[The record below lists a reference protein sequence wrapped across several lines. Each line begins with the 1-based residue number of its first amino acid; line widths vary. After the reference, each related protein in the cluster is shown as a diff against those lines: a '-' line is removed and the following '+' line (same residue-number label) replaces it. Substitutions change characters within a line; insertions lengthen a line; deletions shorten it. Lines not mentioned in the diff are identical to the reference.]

1 MRNGSSRT
9 GATTG
14 GPVRRTRWVALM
26 VALAAGTAS
35 LVASGAVAAPGQ
47 AQPLQDTEVGVSK
60 DTIRIAVIA
69 DVDNP
74 VRPGVFQGVV
84 SGVRAFAKF
93 INGRGGLAGRMVQV
107 DFIDSHLSADEARNA
122 LIRACQE
129 DFAIVG
135 TTALFLND
143 ISPMTGCPDKA
154 GAATGLPDVPLVQT
168 EESHQCSPVS
178 YPVLANQ
185 LVCST
190 RDQHPQTYFVKS
202 GQVRYFVKRFKNL
215 HGVYLIPSDLRS
227 TVNATTPLARGE
239 QQLGVKSDGEIKI
252 SGLATQSDYTPIA
265 QTMKQR
271 DSTYAE
277 SISDY
282 KSSVFLRRE
291 AKVQGITSVKVWGCA
306 LQCYDAKFLSEG
318 GADVDGQYT
327 ALFFIPF
334 EEANRNK
341 SVAAYL
347 KNVGGKGNADGFGA
361 QAWTAG
367 LFFRDVVDNVVKADG
382 RNGLTRARFLEEA
395 AKVHDFT
402 ASVDGDAMLGPTD
415 VGGHK
420 VSPCFLLMQVKG
432 NRYVRLFP
440 KQANTFDCNPKNV
453 FTIKLDQS

>member
-1 MRNGSSRT
+1 M
-9 GATTG
+9 A
-14 GPVRRTRWVALM
+14 
-26 VALAAGTAS
+26 ALAVGTAC
-35 LVASGAVAAPGQ
+35 LVPSGAVATPVR

-74 VRPGVFQGVV
+74 VRPGLFQGVV
-84 SGVRAFAKF
+84 NGVKAFAKF
-93 INGRGGLAGRMVQV
+93 INARKGLAGRQVQV

-143 ISPMTGCPDKA
+143 VTPMTSCPDAA
-154 GAATGLPDVPLVQT
+154 GKATGLPDVPLVQT
-168 EESHQCSPVS
+168 EEAHQCSPVS
-178 YPVLANQ
+178 YPILPNQ
-185 LVCST
+185 LICST
-190 RDQHPQTYFVKS
+190 KDEHPQTYYVSS
-202 GQVRYFVKRFKNL
+202 GQVAYFVRHHKDL
-215 HGVYLIPSDLRS
+215 HGVWLIPSDLRS

-239 QQLGVKSDGEIKI
+239 QRLGIKPDGDGLIKI
-252 SGLATQSDYTPIA
+252 SGLATQSDYTPIV
-265 QTMKQR
+265 QTMKQHS
-271 DSTYAE
+271 STYAE

-291 AKVQGITSVKVWGCA
+291 AKVQGVTSVKVWGCA

-318 GADVDGQYT
+318 GSDVEGQYT
-327 ALFFIPF
+327 ALTFIPF
-334 EEANRNK
+334 EEAKQNK

-347 KNVGGKGNADGFGA
+347 KNVGGRANAEGFGA
-361 QAWTAG
+361 EAWMAG

-382 RNGLTRARFLEEA
+382 TNGLTRARFLEEA

-402 ASVDGDAMLGPTD
+402 ASVDGDAMLGPSD

-420 VSPCFLLMQVKG
+420 INGCFLLMQVKG
-432 NRYVRLFP
+432 GKYVRVFP

>member
-1 MRNGSSRT
+1 MTRRRWILLV
-9 GATTG
+9 AALVTTS
-14 GPVRRTRWVALM
+14 P
-26 VALAAGTAS
+26 ALAPS
-35 LVASGAVAAPGQ
+35 SVAAAPRQ
-47 AQPLQDTEVGVSK
+47 AQPLQDTEIGVSN
-60 DTIRIAVIA
+60 DAIRIAVIA

-74 VRPGVFQGVV
+74 ARPGLFQGVV
-84 SGVRAFAKF
+84 NGVRAFAKF
-93 INGRGGLAGRMVQV
+93 INGRGGLAGRTVQV

-143 ISPMTGCPDKA
+143 IQPMTSCVDKA
-154 GAATGLPDVPLVQT
+154 GAATGLPDVPLVQA

-185 LVCST
+185 LICT
-190 RDQHPQTYFVKS
+190 TKDQHPQTYYVKS
-202 GQVRYFVKRFKNL
+202 GQVLYFLRHFKNL

-239 QQLGVKSDGEIKI
+239 QQLGVKSDGEFKI

-271 DSTYAE
+271 GSTYAE

-291 AKVQGITSVKVWGCA
+291 AKVQGVTSVKVWGCA

-318 GADVDGQYT
+318 GADVEGHYA

-347 KNVGGKGNADGFGA
+347 KNVGGKANADGFGA

-367 LFFRDVVDNVVKADG
+367 LFFRAVVDNVVKADG
-382 RNGLTRARFLEEA
+382 DNGLTRARFLEEA

-402 ASVDGDAMLGPTD
+402 ASVDGDPMLGPTD

-420 VSPCFLLMQVKG
+420 VSPCFLLMQVRG
-432 NRYVRLFP
+432 GRYVRVFP

>member
-1 MRNGSSRT
+1 M
-9 GATTG
+9 A
-14 GPVRRTRWVALM
+14 AL
-26 VALAAGTAS
+26 VIGTALWVS
-35 LVASGAVAAPGQ
+35 PAATAAPRQ
-47 AQPLQDTEVGVSK
+47 AQPLEDTDVGVSS

-74 VRPGVFQGVV
+74 ARPGLFQGVV
-84 SGVRAFAKF
+84 NGVRAFAKF
-93 INGRGGLAGRMVQV
+93 INSRGGLAGRRVQV

-143 ISPMTGCPDKA
+143 IAPMTGCPDKS

-202 GQVRYFVKRFKNL
+202 GQVLYFLKHFQGL

-265 QTMKQR
+265 QTIKEHN
-271 DSTYAE
+271 STYAE

-291 AKVQGITSVKVWGCA
+291 AKIQGVSSVKVWGCA

-318 GADVDGQYT
+318 GADVEGHYA

-334 EEANRNK
+334 EEAKQNK
-341 SVAAYL
+341 SVAAFL
-347 KNVGGKGNADGFGA
+347 RNIGGKQKADGFGA

-367 LFFRDVVDNVVKADG
+367 LFFRDVVENVVKADG
-382 RNGLTRARFLEEA
+382 KNGLTRARFLEEA

-415 VGGHK
+415 VGAHK

-432 NRYVRLFP
+432 GKYVRVFP